1 MGPIWGRQDPGG
13 PHGGPINLAIWAV
26 TKPSTPLQNILFGN
40 VSLIQWSCF
49 KFHPV
54 LSRDVPRQEHLLDA
68 ETPIIRHHTHKMI
81 IWNVEYEMKYSAKLC
96 ASFQSHGWIQTGIT
110 VRKHSSRAK
119 IGDFLPRVAL
129 KFIGW
134 SWRTIW
140 HLFYTTSS
148 FVHHFKAVGE
158 FKLELQSGN
167 IQFGSKLAIFCP
179 MWPWNLTN
187 WPRKTIGH
195 FFYAASN
202 FVHHFIAI
210 SEFKLEL
217 QSGNT
222 QFVSK
227 SMIFYSRVTLKWRM
241 TDDLEKE

>member
-1 MGPIWGRQDPGG
+1 MKW
-13 PHGGPINLAIWAV
+13 
-26 TKPSTPLQNILFGN
+26 NI
-40 VSLIQWSCF
+40 
-49 KFHPV
+49 P
-54 LSRDVPRQEHLLDA
+54 P
-68 ETPIIRHHTHKMI
+68 
-81 IWNVEYEMKYSAKLC
+81 
-96 ASFQSHGWIQTGIT
+96 
-110 VRKHSSRAK
+110 
-119 IGDFLPRVAL
+119 
-129 KFIGW
+129 
-134 SWRTIW
+134 
-140 HLFYTTSS
+140 S
-148 FVHHFKAVGE
+148 FVPHFKAMGE

-167 IQFGSKLAIFCP
+167 THLGPKSAIFCPVWHWNLLDDLEEQYGIFSIPRLALCIISKPSVNSSWSYSRETFNSGQNWRFFCP

-217 QSGNT
+217 QSGNA

-227 SMIFYSRVTLKWRM
+227 SMIFFSRVALKWRM